1 MREIGKMIAE
11 VLKSKGN
18 EDVIKEVRN
27 KVKEL
32 TSAFPLYEEYIR
44 EMERV
49 RGLLDGGVKIRH
61 Y

>member
-1 MREIGKMIAE
+1 MIAE

-18 EDVIKEVRN
+18 EDVIKKVRN

-32 TSAFPLYEEYIR
+32 NSDFPLYEEYIR

-49 RGLLDGGVKIRH
+49 RGLLDGGVKMRH